1 LPPFSATTHS
11 VTTKALGL
19 TWHPGCP
26 VGPDQLRMMVLSYKG
41 MDGQAHQGQ
50 LVVNADRVDE
60 LIKIFGH
67 LYQMRYPIAKMFTPD
82 HYVNADDELSMEDN
96 NTSGYNCREIP
107 DTDRW
112 SYHAYGRAIDINP
125 LINPYHDVMAR
136 SPRTVGHTSI
146 GRGGIPVCCTTATR
160 QFWRLPTVA
169 GLGAATGPT
178 RSTTNISSCGSQHL
192 TIFWPPPGAD
202 RTVRLWNVSDPAHP
216 TALGQPRRRM
226 AVLLKGRTQ
235 PGGRGPAR
243 AGGRIEWRWHTPSDE
258 RRLVG
263 ERPTVTTRRVEPHR
277 HLDHEIVSVVS

>member
-60 LIKIFGH
+60 LIKIFGQ
-67 LYQMRYPIAKMFTPD
+67 LYQMRYPIAKMLTPD

-96 NTSGYNCREIP
+96 NTSGYNCRDIP

-125 LINPYHDVMAR
+125 LINPYHDVNGVQ
-136 SPRTVGHTSI
+136 PKNGGPYLDRTRRDPGLLRDGDQTVLAFTDRGWTWGGHWTDPI
-146 GRGGIPVCCTTATR
+146 DY
-160 QFWRLPTVA
+160 
-169 GLGAATGPT
+169 
-178 RSTTNISSCGSQHL
+178 QHL
-192 TIFWPPPGAD
+192 EL
-202 RTVRLWNVSDPAHP
+202 R
-216 TALGQPRRRM
+216 
-226 AVLLKGRTQ
+226 
-235 PGGRGPAR
+235 
-243 AGGRIEWRWHTPSDE
+243 
-258 RRLVG
+258 
-263 ERPTVTTRRVEPHR
+263 
-277 HLDHEIVSVVS
+277 